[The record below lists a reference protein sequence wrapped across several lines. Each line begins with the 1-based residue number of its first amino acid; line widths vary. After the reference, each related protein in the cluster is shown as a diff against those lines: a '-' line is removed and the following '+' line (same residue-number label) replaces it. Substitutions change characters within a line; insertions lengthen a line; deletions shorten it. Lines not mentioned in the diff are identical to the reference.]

1 MIKITHHKRYENIK
15 KERKEKNINLE
26 FIPERKDSA
35 LVIETSYHNAY
46 VFKDNKI
53 YEVTLSKKYPY
64 VINQLI
70 YPGDKVILNNNEIT
84 DIIVRKNILSRDKF
98 DGTKLNSLGTNK
110 ITATNIDLAI
120 IVVAVNDPPLH
131 PKFIDRYI
139 ILLENSHIPFIIC
152 FNKYDLVTKKEEKI
166 INLYEKLG
174 YDIIKTSTKTNEGLT
189 TLKEKLLNKT
199 CIFVGNSG
207 VGKSSLTNYLLEDN
221 LVKTNNIGHKTKR
234 GCHTTTSS
242 KYYLWQDNSGIIDT
256 PGIRSLDL
264 KNFNVSEIKN
274 YFKEFIPYNNLC
286 KYDNCLHYDEPENT
300 CAVKQEIN
308 KNITQERY
316 ESYYK
321 IISEIKRK

>member
-46 VFKDNKI
+46 VFKDNNI

-84 DIIVRKNILSRDKF
+84 DIIKRKNILSRDKF

-189 TLKEKLLNKT
+189 TLKEKLLNKI

>member
-84 DIIVRKNILSRDKF
+84 DIIKRKNILSRDKF

-120 IVVAVNDPPLH
+120 IVVAVSDPPLH

-166 INLYEKLG
+166 INLYEELG

>member
-46 VFKDNKI
+46 VFKDNNI

-84 DIIVRKNILSRDKF
+84 DIIKRKNILSRDKF

-189 TLKEKLLNKT
+189 TLKEKLLNKI

-300 CAVKQEIN
+300 CAIKQEIN

>member
-1 MIKITHHKRYENIK
+1 MIKITHHKRYENTK

-26 FIPERKDSA
+26 FIPEKEDYG
-35 LVIETSYHNAY
+35 LVIETNYHNAY
-46 VFKDNKI
+46 VFKDNNI

-70 YPGDKVILNNNEIT
+70 FPGDKVILNNNEIT

-110 ITATNIDLAI
+110 ITATNIDLAV

-139 ILLENSHIPFIIC
+139 ILLENNHIPFIIC
-152 FNKYDLVTKKEEKI
+152 FNKYDLVTKEEENI
-166 INLYEKLG
+166 INFYEKLG

-189 TLKEKLLNKT
+189 SLKNKLLNKT

-221 LVKTNNIGHKTKR
+221 LVKTSNIGHKTKR
-234 GCHTTTSS
+234 GCHTTTLS

-264 KNFNVSEIKN
+264 KNFNVNEIKN

-286 KYDNCLHYDEPENT
+286 KYHNCLHYDEPEST
-300 CAVKQEIN
+300 CAIKQEIN

>member
-15 KERKEKNINLE
+15 KARKEKNISLE
-26 FIPERKDSA
+26 FIPEREDYG

-84 DIIVRKNILSRDKF
+84 DIIKRKNILSRDKF

-110 ITATNIDLAI
+110 ITATNIDLAV
-120 IVVAVNDPPLH
+120 IVVAVSDPPLH

-139 ILLENSHIPFIIC
+139 ILLENSRIPFIIC
-152 FNKYDLVTKKEEKI
+152 FNKYDLVTKNEEKI
-166 INLYEKLG
+166 INFYEKLG

-264 KNFNVSEIKN
+264 KNFNSSEIKN

-286 KYDNCLHYDEPENT
+286 KYHNCLHYDEPEST
-300 CAVKQEIN
+300 CAIKQEIN

>member
-26 FIPERKDSA
+26 FIPEREDYG

-64 VINQLI
+64 VINQSI

-84 DIIVRKNILSRDKF
+84 DIIKRKNILSRDKF

-120 IVVAVNDPPLH
+120 IVVAVSDPPLH

-152 FNKYDLVTKKEEKI
+152 FNKYDLVTKKEETI

-174 YDIIKTSTKTNEGLT
+174 YDIIKTSTKTSEGLT
-189 TLKEKLLNKT
+189 TLKNKLLNKT

-221 LVKTNNIGHKTKR
+221 LVKTKNIGYKTKR

-286 KYDNCLHYDEPENT
+286 KYDNCIHYDEPENT

>member
-46 VFKDNKI
+46 VFKDNNI

-84 DIIVRKNILSRDKF
+84 DIIKRKNILSRDKF

-110 ITATNIDLAI
+110 ITATNIDLAV

-189 TLKEKLLNKT
+189 TLKEKLLNKI

-300 CAVKQEIN
+300 CAIKQEIN